1 MLIVFLSWGGW
12 QKYNSKLGNV
22 VITHQPNKPYAKYA
36 SMYNGIDTNAYFEML
51 VRKFLCNLIDI
62 KV

>member
-1 MLIVFLSWGGW
+1 MCWMLIVLTRWGGW
-12 QKYNSKLGNV
+12 QRYNSKLGNV

-51 VRKFLCNLIDI
+51 V
-62 KV
+62 